1 MGKIYD
7 ALKKAET
14 EAKIKRAGEESARY
28 ATPAPAADHREPEKQ
43 KEPSVPAGQHIAAQV
58 IEAESVHKKPLPLQ
72 VMPEGKTHERKSA
85 QPLALQHAP
94 AKKEKRAAEQLSGN
108 LIVISAPQSPEAEQF
123 RILKSRIL
131 SYCKEKGLRTLL
143 VTSCMP
149 EEGKST
155 VSSNLSVCIAN
166 GVNEHALL
174 MDCDLRRPSIHR
186 VFNLNNHGRGLAD
199 YLAQD
204 ITLQKTIHDTGI
216 DKLTIIPAG
225 TIPDNPSELLSSNK
239 MIDLLKEVTTQ
250 YNDRFIIIDSTPA
263 FQTPEP
269 AILSRLVDG
278 VILVVRAGKT
288 GRDIVTRVVE
298 SLGKKNI
305 IGVVFN
311 MVREPVRSY
320 YYNYNSY
327 YSKKTDD

>member
-28 ATPAPAADHREPEKQ
+28 ATPAPAADQREPEKQ

-131 SYCKEKGLRTLL
+131 SFCKEKGLRTLL

-204 ITLQKTIHDTGI
+204 IPLQKTIHDTGI

-239 MIDLLKEVTTQ
+239 MIDLLKEVKTQ
-250 YNDRFIIIDSTPA
+250 YNDRFIIIDSSPA

-288 GRDIVTRVVE
+288 GRDVVTRVVE
-298 SLGKKNI
+298 SLGKQNI

-327 YSKKTDD
+327 YSRKTDD